1 MSRRS
6 WCFRGVVSFVQLF
19 VCVLVVGAPIRLH
32 PDNPHY
38 FLWRGEPTILVTSG
52 EHYGGV
58 LNSDFDYVRY
68 LGTLAADGMNYTRI
82 FAGGAY
88 VEPLGAFNIPRNT
101 LAPDGEKFIAPWGR
115 SSEQGYA
122 GGGNKF
128 DLGKWDPEYF
138 ARLKGFLREA
148 GRQGIVVEVVL
159 FCPFY
164 GEEQWVLSPLN
175 RRNNVNGTAEVLR
188 TDVYTLDRSGG
199 LLEIQERMVRKF
211 VEELRNFDNF
221 FYEICNEPYFGGV
234 TLEWQH
240 RMAEVIVDAQK
251 GHAGPKLIAQNIA
264 NGSAK
269 VGSPHA
275 AVSILNFHYASP
287 PETVGMNY
295 GLGRVIGDDE
305 TGFRGTNDVPYR
317 LEGWDFVMAGGGLY
331 NNLDYSFVVGHED
344 GTFVTPPTAPG
355 GGNRVFRRSMKALG
369 DFIRSFDFIAM
380 RPDGEVARVVGP
392 EGVSARV
399 LAEAGRAYA
408 IYFRRTD
415 APEKNPEKQF
425 SRGELKVRLELPA
438 GRYGLEWVGTKE
450 GKALGGGDVDHKGG
464 ELVLE
469 APEFVDDIA
478 LGIRVRP

>member
-1 MSRRS
+1 MSRHS
-6 WCFRGVVSFVQLF
+6 WFLRGVVSFVQLF
-19 VCVLVVGAPIRLH
+19 ACVLVAAAPIRLH

-68 LGTLAADGMNYTRI
+68 LGALAADGMNYTRI
-82 FAGGAY
+82 FTGGAY

-101 LAPDGEKFIAPWGR
+101 LAPDGERFLAPWAR
-115 SSEQGYA
+115 SSELGYA

-128 DLGKWDPEYF
+128 DLEQWDQEYF

-164 GEEQWVLSPLN
+164 GEEQWALSPLN
-175 RRNNVNGTAEVLR
+175 RRNNINGTAELAR
-188 TDVYTLDRSGG
+188 TDVYTMDRHAG
-199 LLEIQERMVRKF
+199 LLGIQERMVRKF
-211 VEELRNFDNF
+211 VEELRDFDNF

-234 TLEWQH
+234 SLEWQH
-240 RMAEVIVDAQK
+240 RIAEVIVDAQK

-269 VGSPHA
+269 VESPHP

-287 PETVGMNY
+287 PVTVGMNY

-369 DFIRSFDFIAM
+369 DFIRGFDFIAM
-380 RPDGEVARVVGP
+380 RPAADVVRSIGP
-392 EGVSARV
+392 DGVSARV
-399 LAEAGRAYA
+399 LAEPGKAYA
-408 IYFRRTD
+408 VYLRRTD
-415 APEKNPEKQF
+415 APEKSPE
-425 SRGELKVRLELPA
+425 RLFEKGAVKLRLVLPA
-438 GRYGLEWVGTKE
+438 GRYQVDWVETRE
-450 GKALGGGDVDHKGG
+450 GR
-464 ELVLE
+464 VLE
-469 APEFVDDIA
+469 RQELNHSSGDLELTAPGFVDDVA
-478 LGIRVRP
+478 LGVLRKA